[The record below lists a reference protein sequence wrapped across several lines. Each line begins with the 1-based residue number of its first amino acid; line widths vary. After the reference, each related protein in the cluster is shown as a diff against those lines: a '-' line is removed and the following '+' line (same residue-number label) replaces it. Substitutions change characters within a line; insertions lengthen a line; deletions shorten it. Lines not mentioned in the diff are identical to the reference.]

1 MIYAGVKIGYSSFTM
16 LGLLLFKVHSVKHG
30 FVNELFYFL

>member
-16 LGLLLFKVHSVKHG
+16 LGLLLFKIHSVKHG
-30 FVNELFYFL
+30 FVNELFYFM